1 MKPVITLFKTESLGL
16 FELYDQLG
24 ILPDE
29 VIPCEYF
36 YTYSPPPGKLAEV
49 LDLLKRNKINH
60 AIRFETPVSP
70 RSKRANKNLYRQVAR
85 A

>member
-1 MKPVITLFKTESLGL
+1 MEPVITVFKSELLGL

-29 VIPCEYF
+29 VTPCEYF
-36 YTYSPPPGKLAEV
+36 YTYSPPPGKLDEV

-60 AIRFETPVSP
+60 AIRFETPVSA
-70 RSKRANKNLYRQVAR
+70 RSKRARKNLTMEAAR

>member
-1 MKPVITLFKTESLGL
+1 MEPVITVFKTESLGL

-36 YTYSPPPGKLAEV
+36 YTYSPPPGKLNEV
-49 LDLLKRNKINH
+49 LGMLKQNKINH

-70 RSKRANKNLYRQVAR
+70 RRKMARRNPNMQVAR